1 MKKTTIQTF
10 HVTINAPTRVTTMKY
25 ETGSK
30 LGLSFSREATTAV
43 AMARI
48 RVEVVS
54 FMLGLRWCWLIG
66 VRSCVCKIGVLEIV
80 VEVIARRGGR
90 GVDVLVGATLAV
102 GELVEV
108 AVMATLEMISVK
120 SEEASVLLVVT
131 ALVDALSRVWCRR
144 CRRCRRAGQRRDRC
158 RP

>member
-1 MKKTTIQTF
+1 LLKKTTIQTF

-30 LGLSFSREATTAV
+30 LDLSFSREATTAV

-54 FMLGLRWCWLIG
+54 FLLGLRLCCWLIR

-90 GVDVLVGATLAV
+90 GVYVLVGATLAV

-131 ALVDALSRVWCRR
+131 ALVVALSRVWCRR
-144 CRRCRRAGQRRDRC
+144 CRRSRRGGTTQR
-158 RP
+158 